1 MYNRCRFESG
11 LEGARSKH
19 RYSPTFLQTVP
30 WDVLVAR
37 GSPVDEA
44 DIVAEPLVTA
54 NLMGMDSQGAMIAEM
69 Y

>member
-1 MYNRCRFESG
+1 MQ
-11 LEGARSKH
+11 
-19 RYSPTFLQTVP
+19 RYSPSFLQTVAR
-30 WDVLVAR
+30 DVFMAR

-54 NLMGMDSQGAMIAEM
+54 NLMGMDSQGAMIAEL